1 MKAWKRIA
9 ITTSAV
15 VIVAGAG
22 MALRTAKM
30 AGSFDEV
37 AAKPLPC
44 RAIAGVTGAEDMQV
58 DARDRLLIASATDR
72 RRMGDGR
79 GDGKVSGAD
88 GIYALALDRP
98 DAGFVRLAGAPS
110 VFHPHGI
117 SLFRAAD
124 GSLTLMAVN
133 HLTPD
138 HHAVDIFQVLVEN
151 GTARL
156 NEVGAIEGDKLI
168 HPNDVVA
175 VGEAQFYVTNDHGSR
190 TDLGM
195 TLENY
200 LTLPRADVLY
210 YDGTTFREAAAGLV
224 FANGI
229 NVSNDGRHVYV
240 AESTMRRVQSFARN
254 VFSGRLTPEATLDMP
269 AGPDNI
275 DVASDGTLWIAGH
288 PKMFDLVAYS
298 SDPSKPSPTEIFK
311 APAKGGVPQP
321 AEPVYVD
328 LGPALG
334 AGSVGVTAGR
344 DLYIGSIFDPK
355 VLRCRLP

>member
-1 MKAWKRIA
+1 MKTWKRIA

-15 VIVAGAG
+15 VAVGAVG
-22 MALRTAKM
+22 LGLRTAKM
-30 AGSFDEV
+30 AGVFDEV
-37 AAKPLPC
+37 VANPLLC
-44 RAIAGVTGAEDMQV
+44 QTIAGVVGAEDMQV
-58 DARDRLLIASATDR
+58 DTRDRLLIASASDR
-72 RRMGDGR
+72 RHMG
-79 GDGKVSGAD
+79 STAD
-88 GIYALALDRP
+88 GIYALALDKP
-98 DAGFVRLAGAPS
+98 EAGFVKLAGTPK
-110 VFHPHGI
+110 VFHPHGL

-124 GSLTLMAVN
+124 GTLTLMAVN
-133 HLTPD
+133 HLSAD
-138 HHAVDIFQVLVEN
+138 RHAIDIFQVAVEN

-168 HPNDVVA
+168 HPNDVLA

-190 TDLGM
+190 TGLGM

-210 YDGTTFREAAAGLV
+210 YDGLTFREAATGLV

-240 AESTMRRVQSFARN
+240 AESTTRRVQSFARD
-254 VFSGRLTPEATLDMP
+254 VFSGKLTPEATLDFP
-269 AGPDNI
+269 SGPDNI
-275 DVASDGTLWIAGH
+275 DTAPDGTLWIAGH
-288 PKMFDLVAYS
+288 PKMFDLVAYA

-311 APAKGGVPQP
+311 VSTKDGAPQSV
-321 AEPVYVD
+321 ETVYVD
-328 LGPALG
+328 PGHAIG
-334 AGSVGVTAGR
+334 AGSVGVTFGH

>member
-9 ITTSAV
+9 ITAGAV

-22 MALRTAKM
+22 LALRTAEM
-30 AGSFDEV
+30 AGAFDEV
-37 AAKPLPC
+37 VAKPLLCQSIP
-44 RAIAGVTGAEDMQV
+44 GVTGAEDMQV
-58 DARDRLLIASATDR
+58 DARDKLLIASASDR
-72 RRMGDGR
+72 RHMG
-79 GDGKVSGAD
+79 SGAD
-88 GIYALALDRP
+88 GIYALALDKP
-98 DAGFVRLAGAPS
+98 DAGFVKLAGTPK

-124 GSLTLMAVN
+124 GTLTLMAVN
-133 HLTPD
+133 HLAPD

-175 VGEAQFYVTNDHGSR
+175 VGEAQFYVTNDHGSK
-190 TDLGM
+190 TGLGM

-210 YDGTTFREAAAGLV
+210 YDGAIFREAATGLV

-240 AESTMRRVQSFARN
+240 AESTMRRVQSFARDM
-254 VFSGRLTPEATLDMP
+254 FSGRLTPEATLDFP
-269 AGPDNI
+269 SGPDNI
-275 DVASDGTLWIAGH
+275 DTAPDGTLWIAGH

-298 SDPSKPSPTEIFK
+298 GDPSKPSPTEIFK
-311 APAKGGVPQP
+311 ATIKDGVPQP

-328 LGPALG
+328 LGQTLG
-334 AGSVGVTAGR
+334 AGSVGVTFGH